1 MYKPTVET
9 LSQGNAAVKKSAR
22 DSALILSKMAENFHK
37 NYGVPLKMAAL
48 KIAGGEASRG
58 ERTLPQYYYQD
69 LRGNDTIRKE
79 EITPIVTITGTE
91 FGGIVDKKDLQ
102 QAGKQYYRNNL
113 QGTKAHNDLLGNIRF
128 EESESETEP
137 RFTGKGLN
145 EMKHTLGDPKKI
157 YAIPYLK
164 DFIRE
169 SDVITVSD
177 IQKDKHSKWKR
188 FYYLH
193 SAFKLDGETYYI
205 VTSVVDKGE
214 KNGGLQ
220 YYNHNVF
227 TEKQYEK
234 IENAANEALR
244 QDVSSIPGASHQ
256 TASSS
261 DFSIYHT
268 NKIYKRKRHTENEL
282 HQMVGERANT
292 AMISRLQKAESMER
306 EAAYSEEI
314 WKETGWMRGPDHKWR
329 FEIPDNLDKID
340 FPKDGKTHTLG
351 EIYDNPALYEAYPEL
366 AQKTVRME
374 DTKSGEDKR
383 TRGAYGYVAEDGSI
397 VIDSSIPADEAKTAL
412 VHEIQHSI
420 QAIEGFSRGGNKEMA
435 KKYIYISEDD
445 MRSVRD
451 EYRRESE
458 QDMTSKVIESR
469 AESGL
474 FKKSPDIY
482 GKVIQ
487 RQMEQNDMGTI
498 YIDAAKAAE
507 TEPGQQALRA
517 AAGSSCP

>member
-1 MYKPTVET
+1 MESRKDLYNKNASEKGVDMVSLDRDTMIRISKNPGWYQALYKSYGCAPNARELYDIAHKKMKNEVYYNMDKNDAEGMAEKETMEAAKKRVESLERVKDIVDKFDDGDIVAQSLLEPETYEQVYKPAVEA
-9 LSQGNAAVKKSAR
+9 LSHVNAAVKKSAR

-58 ERTLPQYYYQD
+58 ERTLPQYFYQD

-145 EMKHTLGDPKKI
+145 EMKHTLGDSKKI

-268 NKIYKRKRHTENEL
+268 NKIYKRKRNTENEF
-282 HQMVGERANT
+282 HQMAGERANT

-306 EAAYSEEI
+306 EAASSEEI

-329 FEIPDNLDKID
+329 FEIPDHLDQ
-340 FPKDGKTHTLG
+340 F
-351 EIYDNPALYEAYPEL
+351 N
-366 AQKTVRME
+366 
-374 DTKSGEDKR
+374 
-383 TRGAYGYVAEDGSI
+383 
-397 VIDSSIPADEAKTAL
+397 
-412 VHEIQHSI
+412 
-420 QAIEGFSRGGNKEMA
+420 SRK
-435 KKYIYISEDD
+435 
-445 MRSVRD
+445 
-451 EYRRESE
+451 
-458 QDMTSKVIESR
+458 
-469 AESGL
+469 
-474 FKKSPDIY
+474 
-482 GKVIQ
+482 
-487 RQMEQNDMGTI
+487 
-498 YIDAAKAAE
+498 
-507 TEPGQQALRA
+507 
-517 AAGSSCP
+517 